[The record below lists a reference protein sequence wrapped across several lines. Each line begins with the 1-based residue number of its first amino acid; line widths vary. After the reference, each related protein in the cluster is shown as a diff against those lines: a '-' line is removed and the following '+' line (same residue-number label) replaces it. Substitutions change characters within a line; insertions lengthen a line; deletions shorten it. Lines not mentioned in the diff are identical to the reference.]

1 MNKQDFEKFVGREI
15 INTEKEI
22 TIYILYKNS
31 KEFSGMSLDEFSA
44 GDTLNEDLNGGF
56 IDPVLL
62 KVFEDGAEAMTELK
76 NNRPYSSIAEN
87 NGIVEATEYYI
98 SREEWALYGGE
109 WELIMESVA
118 EISKARRPDWIK
130 YTRIKAGLSQ
140 AKMSKLTGIPQRT
153 IEDWDVNRVAPPPW
167 AERLIIKELE
177 EISKNNRK

>member
-1 MNKQDFEKFVGREI
+1 MNKQDFERFIGREI
-15 INTEKEI
+15 KDTETEM
-22 TIYILYKNS
+22 TVYVLYKNS
-31 KEFSGMSLDEFSA
+31 KEFSGMSLSEFNI

-62 KVFEDGAEAMTELK
+62 KIFEDGTEAVAELK
-76 NNRPYSSIAEN
+76 NNQPYSNIADNNSI
-87 NGIVEATEYYI
+87 IEATEYYVN
-98 SREEWALYGGE
+98 REEWALYGDE
-109 WELIMESVA
+109 WELIMEGVV
-118 EISKARRPDWIK
+118 EISKAHRPDWIK
-130 YTRIKAGLSQ
+130 DARVKAGLSQ